1 MGRYGI
7 GLLIANRIV
16 LNGGGGGGGDVFD
29 MCCGEIVETR
39 TIVYI

>member
-16 LNGGGGGGGDVFD
+16 LNGGGGGGDVFD